1 MAKPTKKV
9 TLDRKYDKSVISE
22 PDWDVVPT
30 DEANRVHLKIDRL
43 NYITYF
49 FDTMKPR
56 PIVVTYLTNELGW
69 GPEEITRLKRSPA
82 WAISQTVEK
91 LLIMRAKGWD
101 FNKDE
106 TNFVNKEFESF
117 KNNPRFDLEPDTEP
131 SGPPPIRNVH
141 SHLIDAVDDLCD
153 AWMDGEDATINLYVL
168 FGKKP
173 DTQKT
178 LKERVRPY
186 ITGLLDDLLDLK
198 AKDPQCTE
206 GYDITVKQRNH
217 RIKVLKDAL
226 QDIEKILMAGK
237 TKNPRRKK
245 IISAKKQMSSIKYL
259 ENSDEFKVRSIDPKK
274 IVGAKR
280 LYVFNVRYRTITEY
294 VSTKIKG
301 FSFKGTTL
309 QDWDDKLSR
318 TTTLRKPDLFI
329 MHVLKRAPSGIDRE
343 WLKLTTKTAKTTG
356 RINENCILLRV
367 MDK

>member
-43 NYITYF
+43 NYVTYF

-153 AWMDGEDATINLYVL
+153 AWMDGEDATINLSH
-168 FGKKP
+168 
-173 DTQKT
+173 
-178 LKERVRPY
+178 Y
-186 ITGLLDDLLDLK
+186 I
-198 AKDPQCTE
+198 
-206 GYDITVKQRNH
+206 IH
-217 RIKVLKDAL
+217 
-226 QDIEKILMAGK
+226 
-237 TKNPRRKK
+237 
-245 IISAKKQMSSIKYL
+245 
-259 ENSDEFKVRSIDPKK
+259 
-274 IVGAKR
+274 
-280 LYVFNVRYRTITEY
+280 
-294 VSTKIKG
+294 
-301 FSFKGTTL
+301 
-309 QDWDDKLSR
+309 
-318 TTTLRKPDLFI
+318 
-329 MHVLKRAPSGIDRE
+329 
-343 WLKLTTKTAKTTG
+343 
-356 RINENCILLRV
+356 ILLSSLPRNYSNLV
-367 MDK
+367 SQNGAFV